1 MKQLVCEMCGSRE
14 LVKQDG
20 YFVCQSCGLK
30 YTVEEARKMM
40 IEGTVEV
47 QGTVDVQGTVTVDN
61 RELVEKYLANARRAK
76 KKEDWEETEKYYNLV
91 EQNEPSNI
99 EAIFYSS
106 YAKARILLIETD
118 YFKREHAFK
127 VLGNTVSII
136 DENYTPGNFE
146 TLKAIGADIDGITSS
161 DFIYKGNE
169 RDKITETYK
178 LFCQL
183 HVTWIESL
191 TNIGQREE
199 VTDEERREI
208 YLLAVHHYEV
218 AREIQKGELFSIVE
232 KTCISIAHDWLFEND
247 LEYKAKV
254 LKVKERERQSKIIE
268 LQTRIATAKKEIESN
283 KRTIDLYPLSREMQE
298 QQDGNTNRTVWF
310 SMISLVIGVVGWIAC
325 GFWVGVGLFFLTAII
340 LFPIIGVIE
349 NKTKEKYEGI
359 PFITKEQLEAAKRDV
374 QTLSSQLESLSKEL
388 AELQSI
394 SYIQ

>member
-146 TLKAIGADIDGITSS
+146 TLKAIGADIDGIISS
-161 DFIYKGNE
+161 NFIYKGNE

-218 AREIQKGELFSIVE
+218 IYSMDMMKLSHFIPDTNCIMVARNWLMEHDDGYKRRENSGELDQE
-232 KTCISIAHDWLFEND
+232 IASVRKQ
-247 LEYKAKV
+247 LES
-254 LKVKERERQSKIIE
+254 KEKIIE
-268 LQTRIATAKKEIESN
+268 N
-283 KRTIDLYPLSREMQE
+283 
-298 QQDGNTNRTVWF
+298 
-310 SMISLVIGVVGWIAC
+310 
-325 GFWVGVGLFFLTAII
+325 
-340 LFPIIGVIE
+340 FPISEEREKAGTIYIITSLISGVFLVLSLILSFVNNFAGSISAFTVIYWIVFGVTLIISFSFKKKLDRLEGEYGSKVISKEEYEEAKRSIGSL
-349 NKTKEKYEGI
+349 KEKLIE
-359 PFITKEQLEAAKRDV
+359 LERR
-374 QTLSSQLESLSKEL
+374 L
-388 AELQSI
+388 AETRDGR
-394 SYIQ
+394 